1 MLVLTPTYRNAIKAS
16 DLDPE
21 TFPISRDAG
30 WNTEKIKFDGPLA
43 AITFKDVDFSAVSNV
58 NAVLTTSMKN
68 MLASSLDSSQ
78 TKGSITSIKSDP
90 NNSATLKVKD
100 STLDTLVKSAT
111 TNLQVASYINTIT
124 SDTGT
129 GINASGTDHSTSIQS
144 DVATTLETKFK
155 VNETSLQTTETD
167 ASITTSSHVITLR

>member
-1 MLVLTPTYRNAIKAS
+1 
-16 DLDPE
+16 
-21 TFPISRDAG
+21 
-30 WNTEKIKFDGPLA
+30 
-43 AITFKDVDFSAVSNV
+43 
-58 NAVLTTSMKN
+58 MKN

-100 STLDTLVKSAT
+100 WTLDTLVKSAT
-111 TNLQVASYINTIT
+111 TNLQVASYINTIA